1 MKHTINNAT
10 VRNAFI
16 ALLSELSA
24 ASRATREANSK
35 VREFV
40 AKHKLT
46 PEQAKPYVMRHC
58 ANIYGVPMFE
68 DELRF
73 VAPEGHKLKAA
84 QRDKLPK
91 AQQHAIK
98 NWMAAKDLM
107 RNMLAPTKP
116 ATPVKQTSNKVDP
129 VEKEVAD
136 FYKSLKALSP
146 AALKIVRRET
156 GLAI

>member
-1 MKHTINNAT
+1 MKHTINDAT
-10 VRNAFI
+10 IRNAFI
-16 ALLSELSA
+16 KLLSELSA

-46 PEQAKPYVMRHC
+46 PEQAKPYIMRHC

-73 VAPEGHKLKAA
+73 VAPEGHKLKSA

-91 AQQHAIK
+91 TQQHTIK

-116 ATPVKQTSNKVDP
+116 ATPAPVKRTSNKVDR
-129 VEKEVAD
+129 VDVA
-136 FYKSLKALSP
+136 YKAYAALSP
-146 AALKIVRRET
+146 AEAKRF
-156 GLAI
+156 LAMVAKAK

>member
-1 MKHTINNAT
+1 MQHTINNAT

-16 ALLSELSA
+16 ELLSELSA

-46 PEQAKPYVMRHC
+46 PEQAKPYIMRHC

-73 VAPEGHKLKAA
+73 VAPEGYKLTAA
-84 QRDKLPK
+84 ERSKLPK
-91 AQQHAIK
+91 AKQDAVL

-107 RNMLAPTKP
+107 KNLLAPTKP
-116 ATPVKQTSNKVDP
+116 VSPVKQTSNKVDP
-129 VEKEVAD
+129 VEQEVAA

>member
-1 MKHTINNAT
+1 MKHTINDAT
-10 VRNAFI
+10 IRNAFI
-16 ALLSELSA
+16 KLLSELSA

-46 PEQAKPYVMRHC
+46 PEQAKPYIMRHC

-73 VAPEGHKLKAA
+73 VAPEGHKLKSA

-116 ATPVKQTSNKVDP
+116 ATPAPKATHNK
-129 VEKEVAD
+129 AD
-136 FYKSLKALSP
+136 RVNDAYKAFLALSP
-146 AALKIVRRET
+146 AET
-156 GLAI
+156 KRFLSMIAQ